1 MSPVRHPARPRPLLE
16 LLIAVTLFACMTAP
30 LADAATVT
38 RPVAKVP
45 SFLGYVPDEFI
56 VVFER
61 GTAHQLAALP
71 PAGDRA
77 RANLPHV
84 QSVLDRVQARSF
96 ERQFPTARPQP
107 VESRFPEMTGHYKVK
122 LAPGQD
128 LEAAMAEFNRRGEV
142 VRTEKIGIHTLDAT
156 PNDTYYLNLTPPVG
170 FPWKQW
176 HYWDTYGIDADLAWD
191 VESGNQTVAVG
202 IIDSGVRYFH
212 SDLGGSDVPGPAD
225 NGTNGNIW
233 VNPSETPGGGDD
245 DGNGFVNDV
254 IGWDFVS
261 GVLLG
266 ASCRDPDCATPDND
280 PMDGEGHGTHVAGT
294 VGAITHNANRAAGV
308 AGGFGDGTAAG
319 AATGV
324 KLIPLRIGY
333 HARVQ
338 GILTGVVSM
347 EWAAQAMNY
356 VADLVDSGVNVA
368 AVNCSWGS
376 SNSGGIST
384 AVANLQAHDVLIIAS
399 AGNSN
404 VPVTSYLPTV
414 SGVLCLGASDSLGMG
429 ADFSNFGPDV
439 DLAAPGVH
447 VLSTYSPN
455 QDDGIPDGDY
465 VALLDG
471 TSMSTPHAVGV
482 AALLESYNPALT
494 AADKASL
501 MINHASPFAPGNTK
515 VLGSGILNARLAL
528 DAAAPPLS
536 VADEIRTGASLA
548 LKLWPNPARAGSQ
561 FALQAKAGEPVTIS
575 LLDASGRRVREL
587 RASGVAGSTRVRWDG
602 CDALGHRVPAG
613 LYFAAARAGERSATL
628 RFVVLD

>member
-1 MSPVRHPARPRPLLE
+1 MSPVRHAGPRPLQ
-16 LLIAVTLFACMTAP
+16 LLLLVVTLFT
-30 LADAATVT
+30 AATAGASTVV
-38 RPVAKVP
+38 RPVNPLP
-45 SFLGYVPDEFI
+45 SFLGYVPDQFI
-56 VVFER
+56 VVFDR
-61 GTAHQLAALP
+61 GTAHQLMALP
-71 PAGDRA
+71 PTADRA
-77 RANLPHV
+77 RANLPQV
-84 QSVLDRVQARSF
+84 QAVLDRIQARGF

-107 VESRFPEMTGHYKVK
+107 LDSRFPEMTGHYRVK

-128 LEAAMAEFNRRGEV
+128 LEAAMAEFHRDQGV
-142 VRTEKIGIHTLDAT
+142 ARTEKIGIHTLDAT
-156 PNDTYYLNLTPPVG
+156 PNDTYYLNLTPPPG

-191 VESGNQTVAVG
+191 LESGDQTVAVG
-202 IIDSGVRYFH
+202 IVDSGIRYFH
-212 SDLGGSDVPGPAD
+212 ADLGGSNAPGPAD
-225 NGTNGNIW
+225 NSSNGNIW

-266 ASCRDPDCATPDND
+266 ANCRDPDCATPDND

-294 VGAITHNANRAAGV
+294 VGAITNNGNRAAGV
-308 AGGFGDGTAAG
+308 AGGFGDGTTAG

-333 HARVQ
+333 HTRVQ
-338 GILTGVVSM
+338 GIPTGVVSM
-347 EWAAQAMNY
+347 DWAAQAMNY
-356 VADLVDSGVNVA
+356 VADLVDSGINVA
-368 AVNCSWGS
+368 AINCSWGS

-384 AVANLQAHDVLIIAS
+384 AVANLQAHDVLVVAS

-404 VPVTSYLPTV
+404 VAVTSYLPTLP
-414 SGVLCLGASDSLGMG
+414 GVLCIGASDSLGMG
-429 ADFSNFGPDV
+429 ADFSNFGPQV

-455 QDDGIPDGDY
+455 QDDGIADGDY

-471 TSMSTPHAVGV
+471 TSMSTPHVVGV

-494 AADKASL
+494 AADKAAL
-501 MINHASPFAPGNTK
+501 IINNTSPFAPGNTK

-528 DAAAPPLS
+528 NAATPLS
-536 VADEIRTGASLA
+536 VTDDIRGAKASLA

-561 FALQAKAGEPVTIS
+561 FSLQAKAGERVTIT
-575 LLDASGRRVREL
+575 LLDAAGRRVREIG
-587 RASGVAGSTRVRWDG
+587 ATGGVAGTRVSWDG
-602 CDALGHRVPAG
+602 RDALGHRVPAG
-613 LYFAAARAGERSATL
+613 LYFATARAGERSATL
-628 RFVVLD
+628 RFVVID